1 MDAVAWVPIPMEP
14 SLIGL
19 TKVRLLSQA
28 QGFTSLFITSF
39 INNMRKI
46 EREMIQAIIDRSH
59 FSKANTKVQV
69 HVPMGVDSRA
79 EMRVYLHDNHIAT
92 YANEGLYINHQGW
105 KTNTTKSRLN
115 ALIQFVLGGLSG
127 IYQKDFEWY
136 LKKVDGG
143 NGKVETSPVPDT
155 WLLV

>member
-1 MDAVAWVPIPMEP
+1 
-14 SLIGL
+14 
-19 TKVRLLSQA
+19 
-28 QGFTSLFITSF
+28 
-39 INNMRKI
+39 
-46 EREMIQAIIDRSH
+46 MIQAIIDRSH

-115 ALIQFVLGGLSG
+115 ALIQFVHGGLSG
-127 IYQKDFEWY
+127 IYQKNFEWY
-136 LKKVDGG
+136 MKRVSNSDGS
-143 NGKVETSPVPDT
+143 VYEYPIPDA

>member
-1 MDAVAWVPIPMEP
+1 
-14 SLIGL
+14 
-19 TKVRLLSQA
+19 
-28 QGFTSLFITSF
+28 
-39 INNMRKI
+39 MRKI

-115 ALIQFVLGGLSG
+115 ALIKFVLGDLVS
-127 IYQKDFEWY
+127 INQTDFKWY
-136 LKKVDGG
+136 LNSTKLIQTNPDIWEQKSTPIPDG
-143 NGKVETSPVPDT
+143 
-155 WLLV
+155 WLTV

>member
-1 MDAVAWVPIPMEP
+1 MVVSKGSIP
-14 SLIGL
+14 L
-19 TKVRLLSQA
+19 QA
-28 QGFTSLFITSF
+28 LGYYIPFITSF

-115 ALIQFVLGGLSG
+115 ALIQFVQGGQSG
-127 IYQKDFEWY
+127 IYQKNFEWY
-136 LKKVDGG
+136 MKRVSNSDGSVYEYPIP
-143 NGKVETSPVPDT
+143 NA

>member
-1 MDAVAWVPIPMEP
+1 MVVSKGSTPLQALGYYIP
-14 SLIGL
+14 
-19 TKVRLLSQA
+19 
-28 QGFTSLFITSF
+28 FITSF

-136 LKKVDGG
+136 LKKVDAG
-143 NGKVETSPVPDT
+143 NGKVETSPVPDS
-155 WLLV
+155 WLFV

>member
-1 MDAVAWVPIPMEP
+1 
-14 SLIGL
+14 
-19 TKVRLLSQA
+19 
-28 QGFTSLFITSF
+28 
-39 INNMRKI
+39 MRKI

-59 FSKANTKVQV
+59 FSKANTKVAV

-92 YANEGLYINHQGW
+92 YANEGLYINHQGS
-105 KTNTTKSRLN
+105 KSRTTKSRLN

>member
-1 MDAVAWVPIPMEP
+1 
-14 SLIGL
+14 
-19 TKVRLLSQA
+19 
-28 QGFTSLFITSF
+28 
-39 INNMRKI
+39 
-46 EREMIQAIIDRSH
+46 MIQAIIDRSH

-115 ALIQFVLGGLSG
+115 ALIKFVLGDLVS
-127 IYQKDFEWY
+127 INQTDFKWY
-136 LKKVDGG
+136 LNSTKLIQTNPDIWEQESTPIPDG
-143 NGKVETSPVPDT
+143 